1 MNEGR
6 CRVSSAQHPFK
17 PPLPASK
24 RTLTETNRLTIVALG
39 SSSTAGT
46 GASDPDRS
54 YPAVLE
60 AELRRRLPGRE
71 IKVLNLGVGGQSAYE
86 MYLRLEAEVIPE
98 KPSLVIWQTAVND
111 AIRDIGE
118 EKLAKI
124 LRKGTHKLQEAGIDL
139 VLMDMPWLPREGRY
153 PKYDDYR
160 AVLAKTASESGVPIF
175 PRYGM
180 MKSWSGSKQFSEE
193 EIVGMD
199 GLQVVESGYR
209 CLGIRLA
216 DGIVAELGEGSEPGK
231 PTN

>member
-1 MNEGR
+1 MREK
-6 CRVSSAQHPFK
+6 SP
-17 PPLPASK
+17 
-24 RTLTETNRLTIVALG
+24 RLIVTFHT
-39 SSSTAGT
+39 TAGAIAT
-46 GASDPDRS
+46 EQLCRRLGLEGKLISVPRCITSDCGMAWSAP
-54 YPAVLE
+54 P
-60 AELRRRLPGRE
+60 ELRE
-71 IKVLNLGVGGQSAYE
+71 H
-86 MYLRLEAEVIPE
+86 LE
-98 KPSLVIWQTAVND
+98 T
-111 AIRDIGE
+111 R
-118 EKLAKI
+118 
-124 LRKGTHKLQEAGIDL
+124 LQEAGIDL

-160 AVLAKTASESGVPIF
+160 AVLAKTASESGVPVF

-216 DGIVAELGEGSEPGK
+216 DGIVAELGEGREPGK